1 VVIPVGS
8 YDYNDITVSY
18 AFGAQRRS
26 SGTLAVLTGQYYDGD
41 ITTVTYSTA
50 RVSITKRFSF
60 EPSFSVSAVDLPGGS
75 FTTQVI
81 RSRTDYGFSPRM
93 FASALLQYNS
103 ADRTFGSNLRFR
115 WEYRPGSEFFV
126 VWTDEHD
133 TRPNGIGL
141 RNRAFVV
148 KLTRLFRF

>member
-1 VVIPVGS
+1 
-8 YDYNDITVSY
+8 
-18 AFGAQRRS
+18 
-26 SGTLAVLTGQYYDGD
+26 
-41 ITTVTYSTA
+41 
-50 RVSITKRFSF
+50 
-60 EPSFSVSAVDLPGGS
+60 
-75 FTTQVI
+75 
-81 RSRTDYGFSPRM
+81 M

-103 ADRTFGSNLRFR
+103 TDRTFSSNLRYR

-148 KLTRLFRF
+148 KADAAVAVLSRNRREGHGDTEPQRRHETLTRRPNVPLTGRTGVSTRVLEPFGLQSDASPCLCVSVASSCSADI